1 MSEYNAKCSCGKCHN
16 TKINTDNN
24 ETELDKSSDAS
35 SFKTNKF
42 TATIFFIEIVK
53 NFCFQ
58 GQGSK
63 IFEIF

>member
-35 SFKTNKF
+35 SFKTNKC
-42 TATIFFIEIVK
+42 TATIFIIEIV
-53 NFCFQ
+53 NCFQ

-63 IFEIF
+63 TFEIC